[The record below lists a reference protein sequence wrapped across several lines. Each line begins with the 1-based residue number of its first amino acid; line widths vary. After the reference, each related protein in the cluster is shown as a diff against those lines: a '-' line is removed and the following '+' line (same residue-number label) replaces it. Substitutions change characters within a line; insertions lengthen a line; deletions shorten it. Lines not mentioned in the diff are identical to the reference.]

1 MPMVRTLGK
10 RTQWKIPSPQFI
22 LTIVCHG
29 APIWLSSATMS
40 DVVERH
46 PQDKGAAPA
55 EVRGEETVR
64 ARLPGIII
72 QECVA
77 KPLGKM
83 VVEMMK
89 ERSSR

>member
-1 MPMVRTLGK
+1 MPMVRTLAK
-10 RTQWKIPSPQFI
+10 RTQWKIPSPLFI

-29 APIWLSSATMS
+29 APIWLSSAS
-40 DVVERH
+40 LRDVVDRH
-46 PQDKGAAPA
+46 PQDKGAAKA
-55 EVRGEETVR
+55 EVRGEETAR

-77 KPLGKM
+77 KPLGIL
-83 VVEMMK
+83 VVEMLK